1 MTYKYRVVECP
12 INDSADYDYIW
23 ESAIHNTLGPF
34 WKFADTAK
42 GNVHFEKRFDDGP
55 DAYGG
60 AVLIIDA
67 VFDEQTDLAYFKLNF
82 DLPYDSIVISSDM
95 ETTFIKKG

>member
-23 ESAIHNTLGPF
+23 ENAIHNSLRPF
-34 WKFADTAK
+34 WKFADNSNGT
-42 GNVHFEKRFDDGP
+42 VSFEKSFDDGP

-67 VFDEQTDLAYFKLNF
+67 VFDDPSDLAYFKLNF
-82 DLPYDSIVISSDM
+82 DLPYNTIEMNDKLES
-95 ETTFIKKG
+95 FFAKKG